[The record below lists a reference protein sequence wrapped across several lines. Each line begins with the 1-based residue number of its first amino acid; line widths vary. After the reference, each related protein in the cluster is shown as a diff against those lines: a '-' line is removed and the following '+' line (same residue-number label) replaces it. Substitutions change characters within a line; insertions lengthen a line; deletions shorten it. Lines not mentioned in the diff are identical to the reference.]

1 MHGGVSAGGGRQDRD
16 AATAGDG
23 RLREVGLTV
32 LAHTPEETERSR
44 PRLNRAIAAR
54 RKQEQ
59 A

>member
-1 MHGGVSAGGGRQDRD
+1 MAKMRAVAVAEPGGAFELV
-16 AATAGDG
+16 
-23 RLREVGLTV
+23 
-32 LAHTPEETERSR
+32 ERSR